1 MAGIMEHKPVRL
13 GRTRGEEVIS
23 SDLFFWKNSAFLE
36 KFRFFFL
43 RFFSIGENQ
52 LKYIS
57 NPIISLSVGFQISG
71 FPALFDI
78 APNHYPYSLFAPH

>member
-1 MAGIMEHKPVRL
+1 VICFL
-13 GRTRGEEVIS
+13 GKIP
-23 SDLFFWKNSAFLE
+23 LFWKNSA
-36 KFRFFFL
+36 FFL